1 MNAIAPI
8 DTGLDTK
15 TKSGLTSALER
26 QRAAFLRD
34 GPPSLD
40 TRRHDLMRL
49 KDAVLA
55 HREEFVTALNTDFGH
70 RARQESLLLDL
81 GSVVGTIKYLHWN
94 LRRWMRPERRRVAM
108 VFFPG
113 SNRVVY
119 QPLGVIGIVSP
130 WNYPVSLAL
139 VPLATAL
146 AAGNR
151 VMLKPSEL
159 TPATSALLATML
171 SEFFTD
177 EQVAVVTGDA
187 KIASA
192 FSSLAFDHILF
203 TGSIPVGRAVMR
215 AASENLVPVTL
226 ELGGKS
232 PVIVERGASLRTAAR
247 RIAYGKLTNGGQTC
261 VAPDYLLLPEEEV
274 ETFVGL
280 FKEEVEKLYPDIA
293 TNPNYTWIIN
303 DRHFERLTDL
313 VVDAHAK
320 GARVVELGA
329 QPSARADSQSRLFL
343 PKVLLDVTGAMEIMH
358 QEIFGPILPIVPYRE
373 LDDAIAYVNARP
385 RPLALYVF
393 GPEGPG
399 RQRVLERTTSG
410 NVVIDDTILH
420 YAQDDLP
427 FGGVGQSGMGAYHGS
442 EGFKTMSH
450 AKGIYRQ
457 PMINVAEGVR
467 PPFGRFFDFLSFFIL
482 R

>member
-1 MNAIAPI
+1 M
-8 DTGLDTK
+8 
-15 TKSGLTSALER
+15 SGLTATLER

-34 GPPSLD
+34 GSPSLAA
-40 TRRHDLMRL
+40 RRRDLMRL
-49 KDAVLA
+49 KDTVLA
-55 HREEFVTALNTDFGH
+55 RQEEFVTAINADFGH

-81 GSVVGTIKYLHWN
+81 GSVVGTIKYLHRN
-94 LRRWMRPERRRVAM
+94 LRRWMRPERRSVAM

-130 WNYPVSLAL
+130 WNYPISLAL
-139 VPLATAL
+139 APLATAL

-159 TPATSALLATML
+159 TPVTSTLLRTML
-171 SEFFTD
+171 SELFTE

-187 KIASA
+187 KIGSA
-192 FSSLAFDHILF
+192 FSSLDFERILF
-203 TGSIPVGRAVMR
+203 TGSTSVGRAVMR

-232 PVIVERGASLRTAAR
+232 PVIVERGAPLRTAAR

-280 FKEEVEKLYPDIA
+280 FTEEVAKLYPDIA
-293 TNPNYTWIIN
+293 TNPDYTWIIN
-303 DRHFERLTDL
+303 DRHFARLTSL
-313 VVDAHAK
+313 VVDAHGK
-320 GARVVELGA
+320 GARVIELGSQIA
-329 QPSARADSQSRLFL
+329 ARADSQSRLFL
-343 PKVLLDVTGAMEIMH
+343 PKVLLGVTDAMKVMRE
-358 QEIFGPILPIVPYRE
+358 EIFGPILPIMPYNE

-393 GPEGPG
+393 GLNNPG
-399 RQRVLERTTSG
+399 LRRVLERTTSG
-410 NVVIDDTILH
+410 NGVINDTILH

-427 FGGVGQSGMGAYHGS
+427 FGGVGQSGMGAYHGP

-450 AKGIYRQ
+450 ARGVYQQ
-457 PMINVAEGVR
+457 PRINVAEGVR
-467 PPFGRFFDFLSFFIL
+467 PPFGRLFDFLSFFIL